1 MNQKQ
6 RNESWANMKLHL
18 ANVALD
24 VVEADPANLNTLNK
38 CHAYIE
44 KNFDIMA
51 CVKQIDSRTKEYI
64 SLLLDD
70 KEYDIAL
77 LNRRIDTKSKAL
89 CKQQEV
95 A

>member
-6 RNESWANMKLHL
+6 RDESWHNMKLHL
-18 ANVALD
+18 ATVALD
-24 VVEADPANLNTLNK
+24 VVEQDPANLNTLKK

-51 CVKQIDSRTKEYI
+51 CVKQIDSRTKEW
-64 SLLLDD
+64 LWVLLDP
-70 KEYDIAL
+70 KEVDIAL
-77 LNRRIDTKSKAL
+77 LNNRIGLKSIKL
-89 CKQQEV
+89 EEV